1 MAKLNY
7 ASALKSAALT
17 GAAVVAVDIA
27 ADMAVSKI
35 SYLQSMPAVTN
46 TGMIVLGAVVSSM
59 GKGKT
64 QEITKALGL
73 GMVVKGALGL
83 SNQYVKPM
91 LPGSTP
97 AAPAVGAYY
106 TMYGST
112 LDQTQVAGST
122 LADTTVAGNGGL
134 GFVG

>member
-35 SYLQSMPAVTN
+35 SYLQSMPAATN
-46 TGMIVLGAVVSSM
+46 AGMVV
-59 GKGKT
+59 
-64 QEITKALGL
+64 L

-91 LPGSTP
+91 LPG

-106 TMYGST
+106 TMYGTT
-112 LDQTQVAGST
+112 LDQTQVAGTT
-122 LADTTVAGNGGL
+122 LADTMVAGTGGL
-134 GFVG
+134 GFMG

>member
-35 SYLQSMPAVTN
+35 SYLQSMPAATN
-46 TGMIVLGAVVSSM
+46 AGMVVLGAVVSGM

-91 LPGSTP
+91 LPG

-106 TMYGST
+106 TMYGTT
-112 LDQTQVAGST
+112 LDQTQVAGTT
-122 LADTTVAGNGGL
+122 LADTMVAGTGGL
-134 GFVG
+134 GFMG

>member
-35 SYLQSMPAVTN
+35 SYLQSMPAATN
-46 TGMIVLGAVVSSM
+46 AGMVVLGAVVSGM

-91 LPGSTP
+91 LPS
-97 AAPAVGAYY
+97 AAPAVGAYGY
-106 TMYGST
+106 GMYGTT
-112 LDQTQVAGST
+112 LDQTQVAGTT
-122 LADTTVAGNGGL
+122 LADTMVAGTGGL
-134 GFVG
+134 GFMG